1 MEAIVLNNLFQ
12 VSTDDDKVAGAFDPK
27 EVLAKFDLATLYN
40 DDDVITSQESL
51 VNYLQ
56 SWGRQLELSQ
66 DKSLP
71 TPILVTDF
79 RNVTR
84 KYDEIDPPTVT
95 KSHLPMELVM
105 TLSFRPSKRYLS
117 YKEQKGLEKGI
128 IPDRKGAKVDA
139 WSPGG
144 VELILKLVEEEEKDE
159 KNKSQSLEDDAVKEH
174 KVYHLMLSARRCDID
189 DDTIVKFSSERV
201 IMRRL
206 KEAIRIWLKVRE
218 MQIF

>member
-1 MEAIVLNNLFQ
+1 M
-12 VSTDDDKVAGAFDPK
+12 
-27 EVLAKFDLATLYN
+27 
-40 DDDVITSQESL
+40 
-51 VNYLQ
+51 NYLQ

-66 DKSLP
+66 DRSLP

-84 KYDEIDPPTVT
+84 KYHEIDPPTVT

-117 YKEQKGLEKGI
+117 YKEQKGLEKGV

-144 VELILKLVEEEEKDE
+144 VELIMKLVEEEEEDE
-159 KNKSQSLEDDAVKEH
+159 KERPQSLDDDAVKEH